1 MFPRRDPEGPSIRK
15 GALQMLLVAAVAAA
29 VFFLDVVLR
38 EMSEGPE
45 LTIAAPAARHLQP
58 GADVW
63 VAGVPAGRV
72 TSVRFRERSA
82 GQEPVMVRAVLS
94 EDAAPTIRRDAS
106 ATIHQSALLAPA
118 VVSVRPGSDPAA
130 FDFSDTLRARPLTG
144 AGDVLAQLDSLA
156 AELRGLRP
164 LRRRLERRLEEGPG
178 TLAALRAD
186 TALGRELRGLAERVE
201 GLAERLPAGSAA
213 RLAADGEL
221 AATWDT
227 LAARSR
233 RIARRLG
240 ERAGPAAAALD
251 SLGASAARISR
262 RLEEGRGSLARFATD
277 SALAREARTMR
288 ARMDSVR
295 AALLEEPLRWLRFRL
310 F

>member
-1 MFPRRDPEGPSIRK
+1 MSPRRDPPAPAIRK
-15 GALQMLLVAAVAAA
+15 GTLQLILLAAVAAA

-45 LTIAAPAARHLQP
+45 LTIAAPAARNLEP

-72 TSVRFRERSA
+72 LSVRFRERS
-82 GQEPVMVRAVLS
+82 GDEGPVLVRAVLN
-94 EDAAPTIRRDAS
+94 EDAAATIRRDAS
-106 ATIHQSALLAPA
+106 VALHQSALLEPA
-118 VVSVRPGSDPAA
+118 VVSIRPGTASAA

-144 AGDVLAQLDSLA
+144 ATDVLARLDSLA

-164 LRRRLERRLEEGPG
+164 LGRRLGRRLEEGPG

-186 TALGRELRGLAERVE
+186 TALGRDLRRLAGRLE
-201 GLAERLPAGSAA
+201 GLAERIPAGSAA
-213 RLAADGEL
+213 RLAADREL

-233 RIARRLG
+233 RLARG
-240 ERAGPAAAALD
+240 MDAGAGPVAASLD
-251 SLGASAARISR
+251 SLAATATGVAR
-262 RLEEGRGSLARFATD
+262 RLEEGRGSLARFAVD
-277 SALAREARTMR
+277 SALAREARGIR
-288 ARMDSVR
+288 ARLDSVR
-295 AALLEEPLRWLRFRL
+295 AELLAEPLRWLRFRL